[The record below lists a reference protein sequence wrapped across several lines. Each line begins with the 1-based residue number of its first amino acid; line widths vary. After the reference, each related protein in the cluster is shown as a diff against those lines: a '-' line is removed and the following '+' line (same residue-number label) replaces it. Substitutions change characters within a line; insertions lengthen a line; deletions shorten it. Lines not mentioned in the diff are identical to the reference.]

1 MIFRNSEHYYDP
13 TAGKAISNVM
23 RENGGLSYQGCR
35 PFYAENEHTGSFS
48 GRYEPRDDTGAFGMM

>member
-23 RENGGLSYQGCR
+23 RENTEPMQ
-35 PFYAENEHTGSFS
+35 ENWE
-48 GRYEPRDDTGAFGMM
+48 DLAIAVIAAQA